1 MVLHNGD
8 LRGKKRGKNGE
19 ENIFEEIMTPN
30 FPNLVDDMNLYI
42 QYAH

>member
-8 LRGKKRGKNGE
+8 LKGKKRREKGE

-30 FPNLVDDMNLYI
+30 FLTWLMR
-42 QYAH
+42 